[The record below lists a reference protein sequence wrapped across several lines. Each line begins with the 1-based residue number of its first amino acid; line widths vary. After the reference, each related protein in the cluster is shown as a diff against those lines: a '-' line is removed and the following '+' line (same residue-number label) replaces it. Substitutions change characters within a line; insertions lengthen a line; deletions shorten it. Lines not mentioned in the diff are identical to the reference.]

1 MCIYEEC
8 KVVTW
13 GDPGDGGDSGAVA
26 DMLASGVTPICSCA
40 RAFAAVKDRGGV
52 VTWGDPRF
60 GGDSGAPSVPPALP
74 SLPSFPREAEH
85 R

>member
-40 RAFAAVKDRGGV
+40 RAFAAVKDRGGDLQKR
-52 VTWGDPRF
+52 G
-60 GGDSGAPSVPPALP
+60 
-74 SLPSFPREAEH
+74 FPMKDNMFKLQP
-85 R
+85 